1 MWWLIGTN
9 YYAIK
14 RKLSLHNYPIHIGKS
29 SAGWKFLFRGYLI
42 NEDDQDDFV
51 NIKSIEDWKEFLKN
65 NNLAIFSE
73 YDEEISYD
81 DFFNMIDE
89 KQSEEN
95 KDNFKYAVNVGGY
108 RFSFKDF
115 S

>member
-1 MWWLIGTN
+1 MGTN

-51 NIKSIEDWKEFLKN
+51 NIKSIKDWKEFLDNKE
-65 NNLAIFSE
+65 LVILDE
-73 YDEEISYD
+73 YDNLVSYEE
-81 DFFNMIDE
+81 FFDMIE
-89 KQSEEN
+89 KKQLEEN
-95 KDNFKYAVNVGGY
+95 KDNFKYAVNVDGY
-108 RFSFKDF
+108 RFLFKDF